1 MRNSL
6 SGNTQK
12 VGNGAQT
19 RFYVSWSLSYLLST
33 QSPTFQDILI
43 FSLIFIFQ
51 MLGEKQVTDLVTN
64 SQALPTPSLCR

>member
-6 SGNTQK
+6 DRNTQK

-51 MLGEKQVTDLVTN
+51 MLDDKQVTAPVAN
-64 SQALPTPSLCR
+64 SQTLSTSSLCR